1 MKPGDLVVNGGSPG
15 SSAMLFS
22 LPIGEADYP
31 GQRRHLGYLS
41 GIGVVVD
48 VHRSDVMVI
57 CGDVV
62 GWSYVGNFRV
72 ISEDR

>member
-1 MKPGDLVVNGGSPG
+1 MKPGDLVMNSSPG
-15 SSAMLFS
+15 SSAKLFS
-22 LPIGEADYP
+22 FPMGEAGYP

-41 GIGVVVD
+41 GIGVVLD
-48 VHRSDVMVI
+48 VHRSDVKVM

-72 ISEDR
+72 ISETR

>member
-1 MKPGDLVVNGGSPG
+1 MKPGDLVTNNSPG

-41 GIGVVVD
+41 GIGVVLD
-48 VHRSDVMVI
+48 FYLSDVKLM

-62 GWSYVGNFRV
+62 GWSYVGNVKV

>member
-1 MKPGDLVVNGGSPG
+1 MKPGDLVTNNSSG
-15 SSAMLFS
+15 SSAKLFS
-22 LPIGEADYP
+22 VPLGEAAYP

-41 GIGVVVD
+41 GIGVVIG
-48 VHRSDVMVI
+48 VHRSDVKLM

-62 GWSYVGNFRV
+62 GWSYVGNFKV

>member
-1 MKPGDLVVNGGSPG
+1 MKPGDLVVNGSSG
-15 SSAMLFS
+15 SSAKLFS
-22 LPIGEADYP
+22 LPIGEADVT
-31 GQRRHLGYLS
+31 GQRRYLGHLS

>member
-1 MKPGDLVVNGGSPG
+1 MKPGDLVTNNSPV
-15 SSAMLFS
+15 SSAKLFS
-22 LPIGEADYP
+22 LPIGEADVT
-31 GQRRHLGYLS
+31 GQRRYLGHLS
-41 GIGVVVD
+41 GIGVVID
-48 VHRSDVMVI
+48 VHRSDVKLM